1 MLSASYPRRVLTVT
15 GRSVF
20 RLTASITR
28 YARSG
33 SSSSAL
39 PSPEDTTLRAGQPML
54 ISSDVK
60 RPSAVTFAAASPITD
75 GSLPKSWQAVLLS
88 SGCTASRRR

>member
-15 GRSVF
+15 GKLVF
-20 RLTASITR
+20 CLTASITR

-33 SSSSAL
+33 SSRSAL

-54 ISSDVK
+54 MSSDRK
-60 RPSAVTFAAASPITD
+60 RPRAVTFAAASPITD
-75 GSLPKSWQAVLLS
+75 GSLPKIWQAVLPS
-88 SGCTASRRR
+88 SG